1 MNPIDS
7 VKVSYQEENGDRY
20 NIFALNSDGSA
31 NVTAYHILGY
41 EDPNWFDTVTSHF
54 ATHLNYYGLISGQKM
69 SQQYPAGLVGS
80 AFESLYWSL
89 KETGVVVLNINES
102 NYRTYLDGTFAVKV
116 PLDSSYTGMTSG
128 LTATTLYSSYIWDP
142 TALKLAN
149 SGCVVGGTR
158 LDTQRSETNS
168 FYTAELLGVG
178 NPRVDGVNPAAVGTT
193 SRVSNTNRADS
204 NNFIS
209 RVAFLMTDDVYYT
222 FTGGTGSSISWG
234 YNFGVINQFSKGRR
248 PIMPNSFDTMYTGFY
263 DNVQGMIDV
272 DAGLVFL
279 WGDVAAAFD
288 WTQFTGDMYT
298 TGATPNSSGTTI
310 MDVSDWDYQAGVSV
324 STIITPEMYRYSNNP
339 SLIGQT
345 NCNTV
350 FNTVCFFDKFGGLL
364 AKAVVN
370 EPVTLNGSYI
380 PMDFFLPIAGTI
392 QDVSNRVYT
401 DPL

>member
-20 NIFALNSDGSA
+20 NIFALNSDGLA

-41 EDPNWFDTVTSHF
+41 EDPSWFDTVTSHF
-54 ATHLNYYGLISGQKM
+54 AAHLNYYGLISEQKM

-80 AFESLYWSL
+80 AFEDLYWSL
-89 KETGVVVLNINES
+89 KESGVVVLNINES
-102 NYRTYLDGTFAVKV
+102 NYRTYFDGTFAVEV

-128 LTATTLYSSYIWDP
+128 LTATTLYSSYIWSP

-149 SGCVVGGTR
+149 SGCVIGGTQ
-158 LDTQRSETNS
+158 LDAQRCEGNP

-178 NPRVDGVNPAAVGTT
+178 NPLVS
-193 SRVSNTNRADS
+193 SRNERKGGPRDDYRKDS

-234 YNFGVINQFSKGRR
+234 YNFGVENRFAKGARTIMTDFNNTFNQG
-248 PIMPNSFDTMYTGFY
+248 YY
-263 DNVQGMIDV
+263 DKVQGMIDV

-279 WGDVAAAFD
+279 WGEVAKAFD
-288 WTQFTGDMYT
+288 WTQFTGDKYT
-298 TGATPNSSGTTI
+298 TGATPNTSGTTI
-310 MDVSDWDYQAGVSV
+310 MDVSDWDYQVGVSV
-324 STIITPEMYRYSNNP
+324 SAIITPEMYRYSTNP
-339 SLIGQT
+339 SLIGET

-370 EPVTLNGSYI
+370 TPIELNGQYK
-380 PMDFFLPIAGTI
+380 PMDFFLPIASTI
-392 QDVSNRVYT
+392 QDVSDRVYT
-401 DPL
+401 NPL